1 MSEKVQTFRVT
12 SGRVTGVIGLVMCVT
27 VAVLFVLTEP
37 PAAAVAG
44 GLGCG
49 FVAVLSWAALLRPRV
64 AATAEEL
71 WMWTLLQKVA
81 IPLASIDTVLVR
93 RYLVVRAGGVKYI
106 CPAIGR
112 SLRQTARTEMKWQG
126 SSQMLA
132 PGMQINDER
141 IAAQTDVKDT
151 KELAYADF
159 VETEIVRLADA
170 DRLRRGI
177 EPRSEE
183 EYELGAQVRRQW
195 ARLEIGALVVLGV
208 AFVISLFLL

>member
-44 GLGCG
+44 GLGCA

-183 EYELGAQVRRQW
+183 EYALGAQVRRQW